1 MQTAHPAVQSL
12 RPSTTIKQLIVRVQA
27 EPHMAEQ
34 WATRVIVAFQSAC
47 WCVAI
52 LLLLSRG
59 VANLHDAKDTSG
71 RQYNIGVGL
80 VVLAGLMVVAS
91 PVIVIARA
99 YDRRR
104 YRSVVSTRRL
114 FTHKLTTSSLLV
126 LPSHHAAHPPS

>member
-1 MQTAHPAVQSL
+1 
-12 RPSTTIKQLIVRVQA
+12 
-27 EPHMAEQ
+27 MAKQ

-59 VANLHDAKDTSG
+59 VANLHDAQDTAG
-71 RQYNIGVGL
+71 RQYFIGVGL

-104 YRSVVSTRRL
+104 YRSVVSICRL
-114 FTHKLTTSSLLV
+114 LT
-126 LPSHHAAHPPS
+126 PPPLITFRPPTLQPTFST